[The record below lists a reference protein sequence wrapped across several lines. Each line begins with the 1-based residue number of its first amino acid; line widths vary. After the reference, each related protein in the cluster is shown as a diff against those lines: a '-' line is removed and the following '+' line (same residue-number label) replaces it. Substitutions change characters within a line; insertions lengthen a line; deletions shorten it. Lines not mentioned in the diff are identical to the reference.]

1 MLDLNDL
8 RSRRIVVVF
17 FALVSGIS
25 TVCTA
30 VVPAILH
37 V

>member
-1 MLDLNDL
+1 MLNLNDL
-8 RSRRIVVVF
+8 RSRRIVALF
-17 FALVSGIS
+17 FAILSGMSAVS
-25 TVCTA
+25 TA